1 MFSEQ
6 FPLVDRKISD
16 LNRCSGACL
25 STRVRRG
32 EARPERLTRSPG
44 GTLQRG
50 TSWELRASAQVKP
63 SDSLVRSFTLVS
75 LMKPTNSAIY
85 TLFNPSHLDRG
96 YVANTTAAASFAVA
110 VVVFATSLLS
120 LLFTA
125 VTAVAGLHCRRCS
138 SPLLLSSLAA
148 IAVAAALALGQIS
161 SSPRFY
167 CSPLPTFVLAK
178 SKDMD
183 IHEHYIEHPVYSFVC
198 DAPLVGTLDQRV
210 HCVFLCLIP
219 VDNMV
224 SKPVHPVASFGT
236 GPMVVVLGIVRVK
249 EFFSVPRH
257 PTVRLDQISDGRF
270 HDDGPRVCLPWP
282 AYVVAE
288 L

>member
-16 LNRCSGACL
+16 LNRCSGARL

-32 EARPERLTRSPG
+32 EARPERLARSPG

-85 TLFNPSHLDRG
+85 TLFNPSHLDRD
-96 YVANTTAAASFAVA
+96 YVANTTVAASFAVA

-138 SPLLLSSLAA
+138 SPSSLPPLVA
-148 IAVAAALALGQIS
+148 IAVAAAPLALG
-161 SSPRFY
+161 
-167 CSPLPTFVLAK
+167 
-178 SKDMD
+178 
-183 IHEHYIEHPVYSFVC
+183 
-198 DAPLVGTLDQRV
+198 
-210 HCVFLCLIP
+210 
-219 VDNMV
+219 
-224 SKPVHPVASFGT
+224 
-236 GPMVVVLGIVRVK
+236 
-249 EFFSVPRH
+249 
-257 PTVRLDQISDGRF
+257 
-270 HDDGPRVCLPWP
+270 
-282 AYVVAE
+282 
-288 L
+288 